1 MPEGDARRILIVEDE
16 PAVRDLMRK
25 VLEKRG
31 LHVEMADDGEA
42 GLEYFRRTG
51 GADLVV
57 SDIIMPG
64 ISGAE
69 MVRQMLRIR
78 PGLKVLF
85 VTAFTQD
92 IVAEQTRGLTFEV
105 LRKPFG
111 INEFAAKVRLL
122 LGD

>member
-1 MPEGDARRILIVEDE
+1 VPPGNTQKILIVEDE

-31 LHVEMADDGEA
+31 LHVELADDGEA
-42 GLEYFRRTG
+42 GLEYFQREG
-51 GADLVV
+51 GVDLVV

-69 MVRQMLRIR
+69 MVRRMMQLS

-92 IVAEQTRGLTFEV
+92 IVAEQTRGLKFEV

-122 LGD
+122 LGV